1 VANKSTLGERTSD
14 FFSKLVRSWGFVI
27 FQMIM
32 IVAWIILNTSLK
44 MNHFD
49 PYPFDGLKLILTIEA
64 SFMGSMILMNQYRQ
78 SSIDR
83 NLTYK
88 DFLVNWVAK
97 REVDQILPLVRD
109 DHRKMIEVLELLK
122 KDKLPVDKTNV

>member
-1 VANKSTLGERTSD
+1 MTL
-14 FFSKLVRSWGFVI
+14 I
-27 FQMIM
+27 I
-32 IVAWIILNTSLK
+32 AWIILNTSVK

-64 SFMGSMILMNQYRQ
+64 SFMGSIILMNQYRQ

-83 NLTYK
+83 TLNYK

-97 REVDQILPLVRD
+97 REVDQILPLVKD

-122 KDKLPVDKTNV
+122 KERQSVDKTDV

>member
-1 VANKSTLGERTSD
+1 
-14 FFSKLVRSWGFVI
+14 
-27 FQMIM
+27 
-32 IVAWIILNTSLK
+32 